1 MEVEIYLEHGNI
13 DKKKVCLGG
22 AINYGQNR
30 DDIIKRYS
38 YCESNK
44 NKEKYI
50 SDKSIEDILKTSYF
64 KFGIIPRE
72 LFLDLDNDQD
82 KSFYILQKVDKNLLN
97 DLNGISMPFEILSQ
111 LNNYIDSCHTY
122 LDLIHKN
129 YEILSDLD
137 NILMNKLYNY
147 RNQFNNVNSIE
158 YFDKVLYFNRI
169 RNFINE
175 IKHEKIMDFQYF
187 YTNLLK
193 YKYFSLLEEENVIS
207 INKQVNGFDE
217 LYNLCHQSIRF
228 IDENNEK
235 KYYEVKNG
243 SIKIHEI
250 IEILKKY
257 IDLF

>member
-1 MEVEIYLEHGNI
+1 
-13 DKKKVCLGG
+13 
-22 AINYGQNR
+22 
-30 DDIIKRYS
+30 
-38 YCESNK
+38 
-44 NKEKYI
+44 
-50 SDKSIEDILKTSYF
+50 
-64 KFGIIPRE
+64 
-72 LFLDLDNDQD
+72 
-82 KSFYILQKVDKNLLN
+82 
-97 DLNGISMPFEILSQ
+97 
-111 LNNYIDSCHTY
+111 
-122 LDLIHKN
+122 
-129 YEILSDLD
+129 
-137 NILMNKLYNY
+137 
-147 RNQFNNVNSIE
+147 
-158 YFDKVLYFNRI
+158 
-169 RNFINE
+169 
-175 IKHEKIMDFQYF
+175 MDFQYF